1 MYKNI
6 NTLTIHLTQTTA
18 QKVGTL
24 AIKDKKIYFE
34 YDKDFLKTGIELSP
48 YKLPLKSG
56 LFRCDDDTFDG
67 LWGLFNDSLPD
78 GWGRLLMDR
87 HLMRLGVNPAS
98 LSPLDRLAYVGSH
111 AMGALSYEP
120 EREVENSFDKII
132 LDDLAKSSAEILEG
146 RSEALLD
153 ELLSLNGSSAGAR
166 PKVLVQI
173 SDDQKQIIHGRQKLQ
188 EGFSHWMVKFASSMD
203 SREIGAIEYAYSL
216 MAREAGLDMPQ
227 TALLEGAKGRYFAI
241 KRFDRVGDRRVH
253 MHSVAGLTHSDFRFP
268 TLDYDDLLA
277 LTLHLTKNIQEVE
290 KVFRLACF
298 NLFTHNRDDH
308 AKNFSFVMDERG
320 VWRFSPIYDV
330 TFSNGPGGEHS
341 TMYMGEGKN
350 PTSEHLLAL
359 AKEHGLKKGS
369 VIVDEVGEVTN
380 RWREFARIAG
390 VSRKSY
396 DRIERIC
403 NPRFKNNIKKRG
415 T

>member
-1 MYKNI
+1 MYENI
-6 NTLTIHLTQTTA
+6 KTLTIHLTQTTT

-24 AIKDKKIYFE
+24 AIKNRKIYFE

-56 LFRCDDDTFDG
+56 LFRCDDNTFDG

-87 HLMRLGVNPAS
+87 HLMRLGVNPHS

-120 EREVENSFDKII
+120 EREVENSIDEIV
-132 LDDLAKSSAEILEG
+132 LDDLAESSAEILEG
-146 RSEALLD
+146 SSETLLD
-153 ELLSLNGSSAGAR
+153 ELLTLNGSSAGAR

-173 SDDQKQIIHGRQKLQ
+173 SSDQKQIIHGRQKLQ

-203 SREIGAIEYAYSL
+203 SREIGAIEYAYSV
-216 MAREAGLDMPQ
+216 MAREAGLQMPQ
-227 TALLEGAKGRYFAI
+227 TALLEGKKGRYFAI
-241 KRFDRVGDRRVH
+241 KRFDRVGNRRVH

-268 TLDYDDLLA
+268 TLDYDDLLK
-277 LTLHLTKNIQEVE
+277 LTLHLTKNVQEVE

-308 AKNFSFVMDERG
+308 AKNFSFVMDEKG
-320 VWRFSPIYDV
+320 VWSFSPVYDIS
-330 TFSNGPGGEHS
+330 FSHGIEGGHS
-341 TMYMGEGKN
+341 TLYLGEGKN
-350 PTSEHLLAL
+350 PTTEHLLEL
-359 AKEHGLKKGS
+359 AKKYGIKKGA
-369 VIVDEVGEVTN
+369 VMVDEIQEVTS
-380 RWREFARIAG
+380 RWSEFAKEAG
-390 VSRKSY
+390 VSCKSC
-396 DRIERIC
+396 DSIEKIC
-403 NPRFKNNIKKRG
+403 NKNKR
-415 T
+415 

>member
-1 MYKNI
+1 MNSLIK
-6 NTLTIHLTQTTA
+6 TLTIHLTQTTT

-34 YDKDFLKTGIELSP
+34 YDKEFLKTGIELSP

-87 HLMRLGVNPAS
+87 HLMRLGVNPHS

-120 EREVENSFDKII
+120 EREVENHIETI
-132 LDDLAKSSAEILEG
+132 VLDDLAKSSAKVLEG
-146 RSEALLD
+146 SSEALLD

-173 SDDQKQIIHGRQKLQ
+173 SDNQKQIIHGRQKLQ
-188 EGFSHWMVKFASSMD
+188 NGFSHWMVKFASSMD

-216 MAREAGLDMPQ
+216 MAREAGLNMPQ
-227 TALLEGAKGRYFAI
+227 TVLLEGRRGRYFAI

-277 LTLHLTKNIQEVE
+277 LALHLTKNVQEVE

-308 AKNFSFVMDERG
+308 AKNFSFVMDEKG
-320 VWRFSPIYDV
+320 VWSFSPVYDI

-350 PTSEHLLAL
+350 PTIKHLLDL
-359 AKEHGLKKGS
+359 AKKHGIKKGN
-369 VIVDEVGEVTN
+369 VIIDKVQEVTS
-380 RWREFARIAG
+380 RWRKFAKMAG

-396 DRIERIC
+396 ERIEKIC
-403 NPRFKNNIKKRG
+403 TQNRRVNR
-415 T
+415 

>member
-1 MYKNI
+1 MNK
-6 NTLTIHLTQTTA
+6 LTIHLTQTKTK
-18 QKVGTL
+18 KVGTL
-24 AIKDKKIYFE
+24 AIRDKKIYFE

-87 HLMRLGVNPAS
+87 HLMRLGINPHS

-111 AMGALSYEP
+111 SMGALSYEP
-120 EREVENSFDKII
+120 EREVENSIDTIV
-132 LDDLAKSSAEILEG
+132 LDDLAESSAEILEG
-146 RSEALLD
+146 SSETLLD

-173 SDDQKQIIHGRQKLQ
+173 SSDQKQIIHGRQELQ

-203 SREIGAIEYAYSL
+203 SSEIGTIEYAYSL
-216 MAREAGLDMPQ
+216 MAREAGLQMPQ
-227 TALLEGAKGRYFAI
+227 TALIEGKKGRYFAI
-241 KRFDRVGDRRVH
+241 KRFDRVGDKHVH

-308 AKNFSFVMDERG
+308 AKNFSFVMDEKG
-320 VWRFSPIYDV
+320 VWNFSPVYDV

-341 TMYMGEGKN
+341 TMYMGEGKY
-350 PTSEHLLAL
+350 PTSEHLLQL
-359 AKEHGLKKGS
+359 AKKHG
-369 VIVDEVGEVTN
+369 
-380 RWREFARIAG
+380 
-390 VSRKSY
+390 
-396 DRIERIC
+396 
-403 NPRFKNNIKKRG
+403 IKKADAIIENVKQARDKWKIFAEEAKVSKKSQESIWKSIK
-415 T
+415 

>member
-1 MYKNI
+1 MITK
-6 NTLTIHLTQTTA
+6 LTIHLTQTTTK
-18 QKVGTL
+18 KVGTL
-24 AIKDKKIYFE
+24 AIRDRKIYFE

-56 LFRCDDDTFDG
+56 LFRCDDNTFDG

-87 HLMRLGVNPAS
+87 HLMRLGVNPHS

-120 EREVENSFDKII
+120 EQEVENSIDTIV
-132 LDDLAKSSAEILEG
+132 LDDLAESSAEILEG
-146 RSEALLD
+146 SSETLLD

-173 SDDQKQIIHGRQKLQ
+173 SDDQKQIIHGRQELKK
-188 EGFSHWMVKFASSMD
+188 GFSHWMVKFASSMD
-203 SREIGAIEYAYSL
+203 SHEIGAIEYAYSL
-216 MAREAGLDMPQ
+216 MAREAGLKMPQ
-227 TALLEGAKGRYFAI
+227 TALLEGKKGLYFAI
-241 KRFDRVGDRRVH
+241 KRFDRVEDKRVH

-277 LTLHLTKNIQEVE
+277 LTLHLTKNVQEVE

-308 AKNFSFVMDERG
+308 AKNFSFVMNEKG
-320 VWRFSPIYDV
+320 TWNFSPIYDV

-341 TMYMGEGKN
+341 TMYMGEGKH
-350 PTSEHLLAL
+350 PTSEHLLQL
-359 AKEHGLKKGS
+359 AKKHGIKKADA
-369 VIVDEVGEVTN
+369 I
-380 RWREFARIAG
+380 
-390 VSRKSY
+390 
-396 DRIERIC
+396 IE
-403 NPRFKNNIKKRG
+403 NIKQARDKWKIFAKEARVSKKTQESIWKVIKG
-415 T
+415 L

>member
-1 MYKNI
+1 MTKI
-6 NTLTIHLTQTTA
+6 LTIYLTQTTT

-24 AIKDKKIYFE
+24 AIKNRKIYFE

-87 HLMRLGVNPAS
+87 HLMRLGVNPHS

-120 EREVENSFDKII
+120 EQEVENSINTI
-132 LDDLAKSSAEILEG
+132 VLDDLAKSSAEILEG
-146 RSEALLD
+146 SSEALLD
-153 ELLSLNGSSAGAR
+153 ELLTLNGSSAGAR

-173 SDDQKQIIHGRQKLQ
+173 SDDKKQIIHGRQELR

-203 SREIGAIEYAYSL
+203 SPEIGAIEYAYSL
-216 MAREAGLDMPQ
+216 MAKEAGLDMPQ
-227 TALLEGAKGRYFAI
+227 TALLEGKKGRYFAI
-241 KRFDRVGDRRVH
+241 KRFDRVGDKRVH
-253 MHSVAGLTHSDFRFP
+253 MHSVAGITHSDFRFP
-268 TLDYDDLLA
+268 TLDYNDLLA
-277 LTLHLTKNIQEVE
+277 LTLHLTKNVQEVE

-308 AKNFSFVMDERG
+308 AKNFSFVMDEKG
-320 VWRFSPIYDV
+320 VWSFSPVYDI
-330 TFSNGPGGEHS
+330 TFSHGIEGGHS
-341 TMYMGEGKN
+341 TLYLGEGKN
-350 PTSEHLLAL
+350 PTHEHLLEL
-359 AKEHGLKKGS
+359 AKKHGIKKGN
-369 VIVDEVGEVTN
+369 VIIDEVQEAVSL
-380 RWREFARIAG
+380 WSSFAKEAKVSKKSWHSIA
-390 VSRKSY
+390 
-396 DRIERIC
+396 
-403 NPRFKNNIKKRG
+403 NLFKEIRNA
-415 T
+415 